1 LTIYCAVI
9 ECGHFKALEI
19 TRVQD
24 RAITYLLLRRFE
36 MGKINMGRVILG
48 GLLAGLIINIGESVL
63 NGMLLAKDLEAVMTD
78 LHKPPITGSAI
89 AVFVVLGFVLGI
101 IIVWIY
107 AAIRPRFGPGPK
119 TAVCA
124 GLTAWALAYLYAA
137 VGQAPI
143 GLFPTRVLVI
153 GTVWGLVELAIAAVA
168 GAWLYKE

>member
-1 LTIYCAVI
+1 
-9 ECGHFKALEI
+9 
-19 TRVQD
+19 
-24 RAITYLLLRRFE
+24 

-48 GLLAGLIINIGESVL
+48 GLLAGLIIDIGEFVL
-63 NGMLLAKDLEAVMTD
+63 NGVILAKDFEDVMRS
-78 LHKPPITGSAI
+78 LNKPPITGSAI
-89 AVFVVLGFVLGI
+89 AVFLALGFVLGI

-124 GLTAWALAYLYAA
+124 GLTAWALAYLYTTL
-137 VGQAPI
+137 GQAPI

-153 GTVWGLVELAIAAVA
+153 GTVWGLFELAIAAVA